1 MGANDTLS
9 RDVPESFACI
19 VEIPKGSR
27 NKYEFDHEHNVIR
40 LDRFLFSSVVY
51 PTDYGFI
58 PDTLSLDGDPL
69 DVMVCVS
76 EPTFPGCLIVVKPIA
91 LFRME
96 DDQGV
101 DDKVLA
107 VPLTDPG
114 WNTLEGLDEVP
125 DQLQKE
131 IAHFFTVYKQL
142 ENKHVEVRGWF
153 AREQAVKEIEAS
165 RARFGESGHGGGAPP
180 GSASVNP
187 PAGSN

>member
-1 MGANDTLS
+1 VGD
-9 RDVPESFACI
+9 DSFDCI

-27 NKYEFDHEHNVIR
+27 NKYEYDHERHVIR
-40 LDRFLFSSVVY
+40 LDRFLFSSTVY
-51 PTDYGFI
+51 PTDYGFV

-76 EPTFPGCLIVVKPIA
+76 EPTFPGCLIVVKPLA

-96 DDQGV
+96 DDAGI

-114 WNTLEGLDEVP
+114 WNTLETLDEVP
-125 DQLQKE
+125 DQLQNE

-142 ENKHVEVRGWF
+142 ENKQVDVRGWHS
-153 AREQAVKEIEAS
+153 REDAVKEIEAS
-165 RARFGESGHGGGAPP
+165 RKRFRESDDHA
-180 GSASVNP
+180 
-187 PAGSN
+187 

>member
-1 MGANDTLS
+1 VAD
-9 RDVPESFACI
+9 SFNCI

-27 NKYEFDHEHNVIR
+27 NKYELDHDTGKIK

-69 DVMVCVS
+69 DVLVLVS
-76 EPTFPGCLIVVKPIA
+76 EPTFPGCLIEVKPIG

-96 DDQGV
+96 DDHGV
-101 DDKVLA
+101 DDKVLS

-114 WNTLEGLDEVP
+114 WNTLETLDDVSE
-125 DQLQKE
+125 QLKKE

-142 ENKHVEVRGWF
+142 ENKKVEIDGWYSCED
-153 AREQAVKEIEAS
+153 ALKVIAESRE
-165 RARFGESGHGGGAPP
+165 RFGN
-180 GSASVNP
+180 GSASDH
-187 PAGSN
+187 